1 MISNITPR
9 ISVQAVFLLALLL
22 ITTHFISAQTGPWR
36 GDYIFSSEADLFY
49 VKIGEDIYSQDGPN
63 WTRHG
68 TIPSGLF
75 NPGINSFEADANGN
89 LYYISSQKIH
99 KSEDKGV
106 TWTVE
111 DTEFWSS
118 RMKVFNDTIYASSFE
133 NSAYAFYKRAVNSTD
148 EWIRIPTSFTAM
160 EDYLVAPDGELYVS
174 EYLFKIH
181 ATTDNGQTWR
191 VLGGDDFSFPNT
203 AQVLALNDGELMA
216 GLYFKGVWLYDEGT
230 DSWSQ
235 SADGL
240 PTNEVGE
247 VKGVKSIEINSAGDI
262 YVLVS
267 DQIYCAGIY
276 KSSDDGA
283 TYSEVPIPATH
294 WYVHMLSTTSVGRGN
309 HIGLAIDDDNVYI
322 NSRYYGF
329 MSQQHGSGTWE
340 IANNG
345 RNQKV
350 PHHVS
355 RAREDSEGNVWVL
368 MESPGLGPH
377 DSWGV
382 MKSSDNGDTWDHVD
396 SLLNDYYYTLEDMM
410 VTPNGTA
417 FVSGYFPGTV
427 HKSTDGGATWVTLDT
442 IDIDG
447 GNRSTISV
455 LESGGSDE
463 VIFAGTYISGNFR
476 STDAGE
482 TWTSLSMDGDSEV
495 DVGALAIIVED
506 SSVWVLDASNDI
518 WSSEDLGD
526 TWTLVYEGELFLRD
540 LVKAGDTLFAR
551 DFSNVYRSDDGGV
564 NWTLISEATDMGAI
578 TGLTVITEST
588 TGSRSSDVSYSLI
601 VSSNRGIFT
610 AGTTDTEVSL
620 EVEGDY
626 TGAFALSSG
635 QLMVSQTE
643 GVTTTDVT
651 NGLDLVPPT
660 ISDFEVSHTHTNG
673 TNPMTVA
680 FYVGETLNENP
691 TANLGEY
698 AMTLDNVADNTY
710 TFTYTF
716 SDEPEGEYDIVMTAT
731 DDAGN
736 KAIETYETS
745 LVLDKTSPV
754 ASNYANSPGSISEVT
769 LVEVSFTVDE
779 ELLEY
784 PTVEINGNTLT
795 HISND
800 DYTFNYEYEFQPGI
814 EGYADAI
821 ITMIDLAENEGETV
835 ITDALYFENVLPG
848 FTSGSEF
855 SVAENSTN
863 EIVNVEANSPGSNAD
878 DGITY
883 SLSGDDA
890 SLFNIDASGS
900 LTFVSSPDYENPQD
914 ADSDNV
920 YLVVVN
926 AANSIGTSTQ
936 ELTITVLNL
945 NDNAPSITSSNSIS
959 IDENTTFVMIL
970 TATDIDGSEVSFGL
984 SGGMD
989 IDNFSLDGSDLS
1001 LVSGEDFESPSDQD
1015 SDNVYVVEIEASDG
1029 ENASTQTISVTV
1041 NNVNDNAPEITSQ
1054 TEVNVESGSTDVMVL
1069 EASDADGSQVSF
1081 SLVGGDD
1088 IGLLQISGEQLQFIN
1103 APDFENPS
1111 DANGDNIYEVEIMVS
1126 DGDFESAVSINI
1138 TVSAILSTDYW
1149 TSLKLFPNPASEV
1162 LRVSGLQEKVV
1173 DFLILDISGKEIMN
1187 NVLIGETADIDI
1199 SRLDNGIYIIQL
1211 RFDQI
1216 LYETK
1221 FIKE

>member
-1 MISNITPR
+1 MISSATIHRWFKSMCLTSLILFNIH
-9 ISVQAVFLLALLL
+9 LL
-22 ITTHFISAQTGPWR
+22 FAQDEPWR
-36 GDYIFSSEADLFY
+36 GNYIRSSVSNLFY
-49 VKIGEDIYSQDGPN
+49 VSIGEDIYTQNGSS
-63 WTRHG
+63 WTKHG
-68 TIPSGLF
+68 TIPPDVS
-75 NPGINSFEADANGN
+75 NPIVVSYDIDEHGTI
-89 LYYISSQKIH
+89 YYIGSQKIH

-111 DTEFWSS
+111 STEFWASK
-118 RMKVFNDTIYASSFE
+118 MKVFNDTIYALSFQ
-133 NSAYAFYKRAVNSTD
+133 STAFSLFKRAVGSTD
-148 EWIRIPTSFTAM
+148 DWVEIPTTLTSV
-160 EDYLVAPDGELYVS
+160 EDFLVKPDGEIIIS
-174 EYLFKIH
+174 EYLFKVH
-181 ATTDNGQTWR
+181 STTDGGLTWKA
-191 VLGGDDFSFPNT
+191 LGGDDFTFPNT
-203 AQVLALNDGELMA
+203 VQVLALNGDQLMA
-216 GLYFKGVWLYDEGT
+216 GLYFKGVWLYDENT

-240 PTNEVGE
+240 PLDNSVGE
-247 VKGVKSIEINSAGDI
+247 VKGVKGIEITSNGDI

-267 DQIYCAGIY
+267 DQVYCAGVY
-276 KSSDDGA
+276 KSIDNGA
-283 TYSEVPIPATH
+283 SYTEVEIPNTH
-294 WYVHMLSTTSVGRGN
+294 WFVNMVGNRSPGQGS
-309 HIGLAIDDDNVYI
+309 HLGMALDDDYLYI

-329 MSQQHGSGTWE
+329 MTMDQNNSTWE
-340 IANNG
+340 DTNND
-345 RNQKV
+345 RINSV

-355 RAREDSEGNVWVL
+355 RARQESNGDIWVL
-368 MESPGLGPH
+368 MEAGGLGPH
-377 DSWGV
+377 DTWGV
-382 MKSSDNGDTWDHVD
+382 MKSADNGVTWQHVD
-396 SLLNDYYYTLEDMM
+396 STLTDIYYTLEDIT
-410 VTPNGTA
+410 VTPNGTV
-417 FVSGYFPGTV
+417 FVSGYDLGTV
-427 HKSTDGGATWVTLDT
+427 FRSTDDGSTWERLDT
-442 IDIDG
+442 LSTSF
-447 GNRSTISV
+447 GNSTIAI
-455 LESGGSDE
+455 LESGDSDS
-463 VIFAGTYISGNFR
+463 VIFAGSYLNGILR
-476 STDAGE
+476 SVDAGD
-482 TWTSLSMDGDSEV
+482 TWEELSVDGDSVV
-495 DVGALAIIVED
+495 DEGNLSIIVED
-506 SSVWVLDASNDI
+506 SSVWALMRDNNIWASD
-518 WSSEDLGD
+518 DLGD
-526 TWTLVYEGELFLRD
+526 SWSLLYDGDLFIQEI
-540 LVKAGDTLFAR
+540 VKAGDTLFAR
-551 DFSNVYRSDDGGV
+551 DYTNVYRSDDGGS
-564 NWTLISEATDMGAI
+564 NWTLISGETDLGSV
-578 TGLTVITEST
+578 TGLAVIDGST
-588 TGSRSSDVSYSLI
+588 TGSRMSQNSYNLI
-601 VSSNRGIFT
+601 VSSSNGIFSAST
-610 AGTTDTEVSL
+610 SDEEVVL
-620 EVEGDY
+620 EVEGNY
-626 TGAFALSSG
+626 SGAFSLPSG
-635 QLMVSQTE
+635 QLMVTQTE

-673 TNPMTVA
+673 TNPVTVA
-680 FYVGETLNENP
+680 FYVGETLNVDP

-716 SDEPEGEYDIVMTAT
+716 SDEPEGEYDIIMTAT

-754 ASNYANSPGSISEVT
+754 ASNYSNSPGSISEVT

-855 SVAENSTN
+855 SVDENSTN

-883 SLSGDDA
+883 SLTGDDA

-920 YLVVVN
+920 YFVTVN

-945 NDNAPSITSSNSIS
+945 NDNAPSITSSNSTS
-959 IDENTTFVMIL
+959 VDENTTFVMTL
-970 TATDIDGSEVSFGL
+970 TATDIDGSEVSISL

-989 IDNFSLDGSDLS
+989 IDNFSLDGIDLS
-1001 LVSGEDFESPSDQD
+1001 FVSGEDFESPSDQD

-1069 EASDADGSQVSF
+1069 EASDADGSEVSF
-1081 SLVGGDD
+1081 SLVGGAD

-1103 APDFENPS
+1103 APDFDNPA

-1149 TSLKLFPNPASEV
+1149 TILKLFPNPASEV

-1199 SRLDNGIYIIQL
+1199 SRLENGIYIIQL